1 MRRAILVLLL
11 AFCLPGCKKKGGG
24 LDDCA
29 VSVGTCNQYSVA
41 CGLQFACDD
50 GYRQLKC
57 TPPPEGAATIQCQ
70 CVENNVLGKKVELTY
85 PMSGGASET
94 ASTACGWKR

>member
-1 MRRAILVLLL
+1 MRIATLLL
-11 AFCLPGCKKKGGG
+11 VAVAVAGCKKGSGG

-29 VSVGTCNQYSVA
+29 ASVGTCNQYSVA
-41 CGLQFACDD
+41 CGFQFACDD

-70 CVENNVLGKKVELTY
+70 CIENNVLGKKVELTY
-85 PMSGGASET
+85 PITGGGTST
-94 ASTACGWKR
+94 ASTACGWPR